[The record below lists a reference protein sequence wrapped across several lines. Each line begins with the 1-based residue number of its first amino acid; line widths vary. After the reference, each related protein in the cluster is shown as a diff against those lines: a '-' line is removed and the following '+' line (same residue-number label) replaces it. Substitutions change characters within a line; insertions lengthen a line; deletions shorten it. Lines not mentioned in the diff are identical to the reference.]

1 MFLKIDQQLERCR
14 RVIRQRVR
22 PRIHPVL
29 RHLDVEMFDIPG
41 EPMPTDE
48 FFAGLRRGEIPF
60 EPFTM
65 GSQWDTTWGT
75 TWFKLSGQVPEG
87 KPDGRPLEL
96 WIDLGWYDHSCGGH
110 IEGLVYRA
118 DGTAIKAVHPLNHW
132 VPLIAADGAAQV
144 ELDVEG
150 RFTVYLEAAS
160 NPLLLGVP
168 PFIETELGDHA
179 TGRPDEP
186 YTFRA
191 ADLTEYDERF
201 EHYWT
206 DLDVVDTVMA
216 EIDKDSPRY
225 WQLAKAL
232 QRSLN
237 LFDEQ
242 DPDSVE
248 QARAALAGV
257 LSRRANASAMDISA
271 IGHAHI
277 DSAWLWPV
285 RETRRK
291 VARTVA
297 NALALMDDDPE
308 FKYTMSSAQQYAW
321 LEQDHPD
328 IFARMKERIA
338 VGRGSVALP
347 KAEAIAEAIART
359 RTESRTLAGEC
370 LTLLDGAEQWNG
382 IGACLRDD
390 QSDPIIVTGP
400 FADDMACFLGD
411 YTAPLE
417 RTQITS
423 VYRQLRERFGE
434 RVLLSADG
442 TGLEGADWLNAA
454 AVVAVLG
461 GTSERSYDSAFADNG
476 AAAAVAEHGAT
487 CGEGVDLCDVTLP
500 WGQDTLLDRVR
511 ELTEAPVVSVV
522 VSGRAHVL
530 THVLEVS
537 DATLWAGLVSRAWHN
552 WRPAS
557 M

>member
-1 MFLKIDQQLERCR
+1 M
-14 RVIRQRVR
+14 
-22 PRIHPVL
+22 
-29 RHLDVEMFDIPG
+29 
-41 EPMPTDE
+41 
-48 FFAGLRRGEIPF
+48 
-60 EPFTM
+60 
-65 GSQWDTTWGT
+65 
-75 TWFKLSGQVPEG
+75 
-87 KPDGRPLEL
+87 
-96 WIDLGWYDHSCGGH
+96 
-110 IEGLVYRA
+110 
-118 DGTAIKAVHPLNHW
+118 HPLNHW

-179 TGRPDEP
+179 
-186 YTFRA
+186 TFRA

-242 DPDSVE
+242 DSDSVE
-248 QARAALAGV
+248 QARAALSGV

-347 KAEAIAEAIART
+347 KVEAIAEAIART
-359 RTESRTLAGEC
+359 WTESRTLAGEC

-487 CGEGVDLCDVTLP
+487 CGEGVDLCDVTLL
-500 WGQDTLLDRVR
+500 WGQDALLDRVR

-537 DATLWAGLVSRAWHN
+537 DATLWAGLVSRAWRN